1 MGECGGYSAPCVS
14 MKLRQGESPTAW
26 QAQEFRNVSLPSTVG
41 LQKAVLEEV
50 KPQSAVIHNI
60 CARHKK
66 LHTPSR
72 GSHSMSLMEWDLMD
86 CIHTTRLTHLNMG
99 AFPNCLLRMLPCLC
113 QSSDVVWGLVWRS
126 VSWPNAKTLPGAA
139 CCEAGYV
146 CSAALPNSSQ
156 LNIIDTATGTN

>member
-50 KPQSAVIHNI
+50 KPQSAVIHNV

-86 CIHTTRLTHLNMG
+86 CIHMTRLTYPPEHGSFSKLSAEN
-99 AFPNCLLRMLPCLC
+99 APLPVPKLRR
-113 QSSDVVWGLVWRS
+113 GLGFG
-126 VSWPNAKTLPGAA
+126 LEE
-139 CCEAGYV
+139 CE
-146 CSAALPNSSQ
+146 L
-156 LNIIDTATGTN
+156 T